1 MPATITELRTP
12 IESKTCAWCR
22 DAFPTVPDLLDHV
35 VNAHLPSE
43 AAA

>member
-1 MPATITELRTP
+1 MVATIAELRTQN
-12 IESKTCAWCR
+12 ETKTCAWCR

-35 VNAHLPSE
+35 VDAHLPSK